1 MLGNWGL
8 GSARALQQKKKKKKI
23 RRKERRKQ
31 KGRETEKKKKR
42 TGKRE
47 KGKYS
52 IHSPL
57 ISIQWPKFFQFFKG
71 YLMVENT
78 LVGPSPHFTVRWT

>member
-1 MLGNWGL
+1 MLRTWGL
-8 GSARALQQKKKKKKI
+8 GLARALQQKKKI

-47 KGKYS
+47 KERENRLLTGT
-52 IHSPL
+52 HSPL
-57 ISIQWPKFFQFFKG
+57 ISIQWPKFFQFF
-71 YLMVENT
+71 
-78 LVGPSPHFTVRWT
+78 

>member
-1 MLGNWGL
+1 LLGTWGL
-8 GSARALQQKKKKKKI
+8 GSARALQQKKKKI

-47 KGKYS
+47 KERENRLLTGT
-52 IHSPL
+52 HSPL
-57 ISIQWPKFFQFFKG
+57 ISIQWPKFFQFF
-71 YLMVENT
+71 
-78 LVGPSPHFTVRWT
+78 